1 MWRTCYQKISRFFTG
16 MFAGGASLSM
26 LAVFLIILLNSI
38 RRYAFGRSVEWGD
51 ELPVFIAVYGFMF
64 GAAYAYMEDRHVRF
78 TILVGFLPPVL
89 THKLYMLVDLFMVG
103 IGVLMAWSG
112 WQLVLKRGGLE
123 ASGMIGL
130 AKDLQAA
137 TGWDWMI
144 WLGHFYPYLAAM
156 IMGGIMLA
164 IAAAIKLVGRGFE
177 RTWLLEETNAGR
189 VED

>member
-1 MWRTCYQKISRFFTG
+1 MWRTVYERISRFFTG
-16 MFAGGASLSM
+16 FFAGGASLTM
-26 LAVFLIILLNSI
+26 LTVFLIILLNSI

-64 GAAYAYMEDRHVRF
+64 GAAYAYMQDRHVRF
-78 TILVGFLPPVL
+78 TILVGFLPPSF
-89 THKLYMLVDLFMVG
+89 TNKLYMLVDFIMIG
-103 IGVLMAWSG
+103 IGGLMAWSG
-112 WQLVLKRGGLE
+112 WQLLLKRGGIE

-144 WLGHFYPYLAAM
+144 LLGHFYPYLAAM
-156 IMGGIMLA
+156 ILGGVMLA

-177 RTWLLEETNAGR
+177 RAWLLDDANAGQ
-189 VED
+189 VEG